1 MTTALSTIIL
11 LAAWADGSIVTGPDG
26 SPPTTA
32 LSQAGGIQPALH
44 HLAEALG
51 LDRDATRLAVTDTT
65 STSAVHHV
73 AWCGPLP
80 HPGPLPDGWGTVPFG
95 QLLTALPPAARAR
108 VRTAARTG
116 LLSEPVAY
124 LNDGLRPGGRPSKSE
139 RTTARFAWHARTP
152 THAEDQSVHQV
163 WGWLT
168 DPRGRALVVI
178 DHHGSPS
185 LPGGRPEP
193 GETREATLAREAMEE
208 AAARH
213 GRPTVLGFQQ
223 VTEAGQPPYLQ
234 LRMTAR
240 LLGIGPAAPDPDTGE
255 TYRRVLV
262 PAAHANLL
270 LGWGPEGDAQAAA
283 VATALPS
290 GHGCALRHV
299 PETGWVP
306 QGADGA

>member
-1 MTTALSTIIL
+1 MSTVTL
-11 LAAWADGSIVTGPDG
+11 LAARADGRLITGPDG
-26 SPPTTA
+26 SPPAA
-32 LSQAGGIQPALH
+32 LSRAGGIQAALH
-44 HLAEALG
+44 DLAEALG
-51 LDRDATRLAVTDTT
+51 LDPDGIRLTVTDTT
-65 STSAVHHV
+65 SSSAVHHV

-80 HPGPLPDGWGTVPFG
+80 DPGPLPDGWRTVPFG

-116 LLSEPVAY
+116 LLGEAAAY

-139 RTTARFAWHARTP
+139 RTAARFSWHARTP
-152 THAEDQSVHQV
+152 TPAEEQTVRQV

-168 DPRGRALVVI
+168 DPRGRVLVVV
-178 DHHGSPS
+178 DHHGSPG
-185 LPGGRPEP
+185 LPGGRPER
-193 GETREATLAREAMEE
+193 GETREATLARESMEE

-223 VTEAGQPPYLQ
+223 VTEAGRPPYLQ
-234 LRMTAR
+234 LRMTAP
-240 LLGIGPAAPDPDTGE
+240 LLEIGPAAPDPDTGE

-283 VATALPS
+283 VRAALPG

-306 QGADGA
+306 QGADGVYEVG